1 MKRKLKNK
9 WGVTLFLG
17 ITSLLGACTGEGC
30 ETEGLSQPVMQILTS
45 GIETR
50 AGVET
55 RFVTGDEIGIY
66 VVNRKAENVPAF
78 IAGLTGNWLDNVKA
92 TLESNGIW
100 NSNFSLTWKDKS
112 TVIDAYAYYPWETTP
127 LNAEITAWPVKVLTD
142 QSQASAIRK
151 SDFLWAKTNGISYA
165 SDNGRLTL
173 GFKHCFAKL
182 NISITGSGITNGA
195 QVVSMEISGL
205 KTTAT
210 FNMNTGEIKEVTGN
224 AQLMT
229 PYYTA
234 DAKNTAEVVFIPQ
247 TVEAGKFLLFTIQDS
262 QGLRSF
268 IYNLT
273 ETTVFNAGEEYELQ
287 FEYTS
292 EKGLKPVLSVKK

>member
-30 ETEGLSQPVMQILTS
+30 ETEGPSQPVMQILTS

-55 RFVTGDEIGIY
+55 QFVTGDEIGIY

-127 LNAEITAWPVKVLTD
+127 LNAEITAW
-142 QSQASAIRK
+142 R
-151 SDFLWAKTNGISYA
+151 
-165 SDNGRLTL
+165 
-173 GFKHCFAKL
+173 
-182 NISITGSGITNGA
+182 
-195 QVVSMEISGL
+195 
-205 KTTAT
+205 
-210 FNMNTGEIKEVTGN
+210 
-224 AQLMT
+224 
-229 PYYTA
+229 
-234 DAKNTAEVVFIPQ
+234 
-247 TVEAGKFLLFTIQDS
+247 
-262 QGLRSF
+262 
-268 IYNLT
+268 
-273 ETTVFNAGEEYELQ
+273 
-287 FEYTS
+287 
-292 EKGLKPVLSVKK
+292 